1 MKTVFPKAP
10 AKDFN
15 EWMGYIKSEINK
27 SKKVEE
33 KREEEEIKYYRSEF
47 GDLRSGSPT
56 GTPITG

>member
-15 EWMGYIKSEINK
+15 EWIGYIKSQINK

-33 KREEEEIKYYRSEF
+33 KREEEIKYYRSEF
-47 GDLRSGSPT
+47 GDLRSVST

>member
-1 MKTVFPKAP
+1 MKTVFPKKP
-10 AKDFN
+10 AQNFN
-15 EWMGYIKSEINK
+15 EWMVYIKSEINK

-33 KREEEEIKYYRSEF
+33 KREEIKYYRSEF